1 MDSELC
7 LKCKGKGYCGKPC
20 PILAKFNF
28 LGKIKTQFSGSSPPE
43 IFVGRYG
50 YPHVNAGI
58 LAPQETGDT
67 EDFSLPENWHQKG
80 LSIDEIMSLRSK
92 LIYGRF
98 KTTIKNKEGKLTN
111 VLKEISMAD
120 KPVSTEII
128 LKKTPSNELN
138 IDKGMAVIGNPAPLK
153 SARLEENPSIP
164 KKIDY
169 LVNDKEVKSTI
180 AIKELYESKI
190 KVSNIIKVL
199 SAGLLGIK
207 RKMVPTRWSI
217 TAVDDTLSK
226 QMLQKIKFY
235 HEINEVLLFHSD
247 YLGNHYEFLLLP
259 DKFAFEVIEA
269 KMSGSVWNQT
279 EKLYL
284 SIDNEG
290 FSGRKSYAENVTGA
304 YYVNRLALCEYLEK
318 IKRQASCLVM
328 RECRPEYY
336 APMGVGILRE
346 ASRNA
351 FSKQPEKFLSIQ
363 EALDSSQKRMK
374 LPVSMFKDSSWLIK
388 NYGKQTKLTNFI

>member
-1 MDSELC
+1 
-7 LKCKGKGYCGKPC
+7 
-20 PILAKFNF
+20 
-28 LGKIKTQFSGSSPPE
+28 
-43 IFVGRYG
+43 
-50 YPHVNAGI
+50 
-58 LAPQETGDT
+58 
-67 EDFSLPENWHQKG
+67 
-80 LSIDEIMSLRSK
+80 
-92 LIYGRF
+92 
-98 KTTIKNKEGKLTN
+98 
-111 VLKEISMAD
+111 
-120 KPVSTEII
+120 
-128 LKKTPSNELN
+128 
-138 IDKGMAVIGNPAPLK
+138 
-153 SARLEENPSIP
+153 
-164 KKIDY
+164 
-169 LVNDKEVKSTI
+169 
-180 AIKELYESKI
+180 
-190 KVSNIIKVL
+190 
-199 SAGLLGIK
+199 
-207 RKMVPTRWSI
+207 MVPTRWSI

-235 HEINEVLLFHSD
+235 QEINEVLLFHSD
-247 YLGNHYEFLLLP
+247 YLGNNYEFLLLP

-304 YYVNRLALCEYLEK
+304 YYVNLLALCEYLEK